1 MVFFP
6 LGGVL
11 RVFPAAAYIKY
22 ASPQT
27 LVRPCPAKKIHI
39 YELDTEKC
47 LKKIADG
54 HKLTIM
60 KENAAKGRS
69 KNGPMQNLTRPKHPA
84 PGNFP
89 HLFESPS
96 GLRIE
101 VNANGSIRRM
111 DHGDVLLNL
120 FLGTE
125 IEGGPAN
132 LYLRRHGPSMAA
144 VPLLGPRSPATI
156 HVDERGLS
164 ASGRWQGI
172 RFCVALAAAKS
183 APAWFWHVR
192 LENTRTAPEQLDL
205 IYAQD
210 LALAPYGAVRINTYY
225 TSHYVDHT
233 PLSHRERGY
242 VLASRQNFFMAN
254 RHPWSVIG
262 ALGKGVGFASDALQF
277 HGLATRAGQVPV
289 GLAEGLGSV
298 RRQHEHAMA
307 VIQDAPVRLEP
318 GDVAERGFFGWFEAD
333 HPAATSA
340 DDLVYVDRALAL
352 AEAVP
357 SFNDNA
363 ADGPQQPASLFA
375 TAPLLDARDLT
386 EADLADLFGTGRR
399 AVETEKGKTLSFFT
413 GTHRH
418 VVLKTKELSVL
429 RPHMQILR
437 TGHRLVPEEAAL
449 ASNTWMGG
457 VFHAMV
463 TQGHTSIN
471 RFLSGTHSYLGLF
484 RGHGLRIFVETAGGW
499 HLLDVPS
506 AFEMTPAS
514 SRWIYK
520 HPAGLIEIGSAA
532 LADRHELTLTAK
544 VCSGGPQRF
553 LLSWHVALNGDDGSA
568 AVPVRYRQ
576 DEEGVFVQPTPDS
589 DVGRRFP
596 EGGFRIVPVDGTAIE
611 QIGGDEMLFA
621 DGLPRNQPFLCM
633 ISEPAVSIGFR
644 IRGRLVPD
652 GLETPADR
660 RHDRFWTDMTGDFH
674 LHPPDHARLS
684 GAAKHFAEILPWFIQ
699 NTLIHYLAPRGPEQ
713 YTGGGWGSRDTS
725 QGPVELLL
733 GLGRLEP
740 VREILILLFKAQNP
754 DGDWPQWFMFFDRER
769 NIRAGDS
776 HGDIVFWP
784 LLALA
789 QYLVASEDGT
799 LLEEIVPFFHPEGES
814 RAERATLWHHIER
827 ALAVIDNRLISG
839 TRLAAYGLGDWNDSM
854 QPADPAMRERLCSA
868 WTVTLHYQTLATLAT
883 ACRRLGRSAQANH
896 FADAARDIHDQ
907 FQRHLLKDGTV
918 TGFAYFHD
926 DGRIDY
932 LLHPLD
938 EDTGVSYSLIPMI
951 HAVINDLLTPEQ
963 ARKHLL
969 IIKAHLLGSDGARLF
984 DRPMKY
990 RGGPQKF
997 FQRAESAAFFGREIG
1012 LMYTHAHLRYAEAL
1026 AHYGDA
1032 EGFFTA
1038 LCQANPIGIRSIVR
1052 AATLRQAN
1060 CYYSSSDAAVADRYE
1075 AFLEYDRV
1083 KTGAIDLDGGWRVY
1097 SSGPGIWTR
1106 LMLQSFLGL
1115 RLERSALIIDPVIPK
1130 DLDGLRLE
1138 MTLDGIS
1145 FDVTYR
1151 IEGAG
1156 CGTRELRLNGGRLA
1170 FERDENPYRKG
1181 AARASMAAVRERIT
1195 TGANHLAV
1203 QVG

>member
-1 MVFFP
+1 M
-6 LGGVL
+6 
-11 RVFPAAAYIKY
+11 
-22 ASPQT
+22 
-27 LVRPCPAKKIHI
+27 
-39 YELDTEKC
+39 
-47 LKKIADG
+47 
-54 HKLTIM
+54 
-60 KENAAKGRS
+60 
-69 KNGPMQNLTRPKHPA
+69 
-84 PGNFP
+84 
-89 HLFESPS
+89 
-96 GLRIE
+96 
-101 VNANGSIRRM
+101 NANGSIRRM
-111 DHGDVLLNL
+111 DHGDILLNL

-144 VPLLGPRSPATI
+144 VTLLGPRSPATI

-164 ASGRWQGI
+164 ASGEWQGI
-172 RFCVALAAAKS
+172 RFCVALVLAES
-183 APAWFWHVR
+183 TPAWFWHLR

-210 LALAPYGAVRINTYY
+210 LALADYGAVRINTYY

-242 VLASRQNFFMAN
+242 VLASRQNFFMAD
-254 RHPWSVIG
+254 RHPWCVIG

-318 GDVAERGFFGWFEAD
+318 GEVAERGFFGWFEAD
-333 HPAATSA
+333 HHAATSA
-340 DDLVYVDRALAL
+340 DDLVYVDRAMAL
-352 AEAVP
+352 PEAVP
-357 SFNDNA
+357 AFNDNA
-363 ADGPQQPASLFA
+363 ADGPQPVASLFA
-375 TAPLLDARDLT
+375 TAPLLNVRDLT

-399 AVETEKGKTLSFFT
+399 AVETEDGKTLSFFT

-418 VVLKTKELSVL
+418 VVLKAKELSVL

-506 AFEMTPAS
+506 AFEMTPES

-520 HPAGLIEIGSAA
+520 HPAGLIEIRSAA
-532 LADRHELTLTAK
+532 PADRHELTLAAK
-544 VCSGGPQRF
+544 ICSGAPLRF

-568 AVPVRYRQ
+568 AVPVRYLQ

-596 EGGFRIVPVDGTAIE
+596 KGGFRIVPVDGTAIE

-621 DGLPRNQPFLCM
+621 DGLSRNQPFLCM

-644 IRGRLVPD
+644 IRGHLVPD
-652 GLETPADR
+652 GLETPADQ
-660 RHDRFWTDMTGDFH
+660 RHARFWTDMTGDFH

-684 GAAKHFAEILPWFIQ
+684 GAAKQFAEILPWFIQ

-733 GLGRLEP
+733 GLGRFEP
-740 VREILILLFKAQNP
+740 IREILILLFKAQNP

-789 QYLVASEDGT
+789 QYLVAAEDAS
-799 LLEEIVPFFHPEGES
+799 LLEEIVPFFHPEGEN
-814 RAERATLWHHIER
+814 RAEKSSLWNHVER
-827 ALAVIDNRLISG
+827 ALVVIDNRVIPGSK
-839 TRLAAYGLGDWNDSM
+839 LAAYGNGDWNDSM

-868 WTVTLHYQTLATLAT
+868 WTVTLHYQTLDTLA
-883 ACRRLGRSAQANH
+883 AAFERLGRSDQANR
-896 FADAARDIHDQ
+896 FAAAAREVHHQ
-907 FQRHLLKDGTV
+907 FHHHLVKDGIL
-918 TGFAYFHD
+918 TGFTYFHD
-926 DGRIDY
+926 DGRVDY
-932 LLHPLD
+932 LLHPRD
-938 EDTGVSYSLIPMI
+938 GATGVSYSLLPMI
-951 HAVINDLLTPEQ
+951 HAIINGLLTPEQ
-963 ARKHLL
+963 ARKHVN
-969 IIKAHLLGSDGARLF
+969 IIKTHLLGPDGARLF
-984 DRPMKY
+984 DRPIKY
-990 RGGPQKF
+990 RGGPPKY
-997 FQRAESAAFFGREIG
+997 FQRAESASFFGREIG

-1026 AHYGDA
+1026 ARLGDA
-1032 EGFFTA
+1032 EGFFRA
-1038 LCQANPIGIRSIVR
+1038 LCQANPVGIRSTVP
-1052 AATLRQAN
+1052 AATRRQAN

-1075 AFLEYDRV
+1075 AFLEYGRV
-1083 KTGAIDLDGGWRVY
+1083 KTGAIPLDGGWRVY

-1115 RLERSALIIDPVIPK
+1115 RWERSALVIDPVIPK
-1130 DLDGLRLE
+1130 DLSGLRVAI
-1138 MTLDGIS
+1138 TLGGIS
-1145 FDVTYR
+1145 FDVTYH
-1151 IEGAG
+1151 IEAAG
-1156 CGTRELRLNGGRLA
+1156 CGVNALSLNGGMLSFGRS
-1170 FERDENPYRKG
+1170 ENPYRIG
-1181 AARASMAAVRERIT
+1181 AARVPMAAVRKRLC
-1195 TGANHLAV
+1195 TGVNRLAV
-1203 QVG
+1203 EMG